1 MEIEKHLLTLMLLQ
15 ILTVKV
21 SIHCMEKS
29 CSDIQPNKE
38 NESQKIMTT

>member
-38 NESQKIMTT
+38 NESQNIMTT